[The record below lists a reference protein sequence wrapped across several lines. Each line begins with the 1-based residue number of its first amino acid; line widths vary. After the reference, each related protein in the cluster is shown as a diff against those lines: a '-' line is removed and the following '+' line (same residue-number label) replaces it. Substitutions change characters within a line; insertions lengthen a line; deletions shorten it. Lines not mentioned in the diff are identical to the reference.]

1 MSTLLL
7 GIDGGGTHCRARI
20 ADIDGT
26 ILGEGEAGPANT
38 RLGLAL
44 VFDEIEQATQQALHA
59 AGLPPDTIHQLR
71 AGLGLAGLNLYS
83 EREKTRAYPHP
94 FASIALASDAVIA
107 CLGAHKGQDGA
118 VLILGTGSCGCAIVG
133 GKPIMVGGWG
143 LQLSDHASGAA
154 LGQAALRRSLLALER
169 VIPATPLSRAL
180 MARFLDSPEQAVL
193 WSNTAGPRDYAALA
207 PLVFEYAAQDDPL
220 ALALLQKTASDATLL
235 IEALRQRGAPNI
247 ALLGGLAEPLRPYL
261 PKEIQAVLNT
271 PQGDALDGAL
281 LLAQQA

>member
-20 ADIDGT
+20 STSDGT

-59 AGLPPDTIHQLR
+59 AGLAPDTIHQLR

-107 CLGAHKGQDGA
+107 CLGAHSGQDGA

-193 WSNTAGPRDYAALA
+193 WSNTAVPRDYAALA

-220 ALALLQKTASDATLL
+220 ALALLQETASDATLL

-261 PKEIQAVLNT
+261 PKAIQSVLST

-281 LLAQQA
+281 LLARQD